1 MNRVRF
7 SKCSAAVI
15 VTILSVVVI
24 FNLPKVFPPSN
35 DISST
40 KYSHGTNIKNRVS
53 DDALKKKVVE
63 ENHVDERVIDSKNH
77 AVKKMLESSD
87 PEEDQMKKAGIHSQ
101 NYDMKDQLADDDV
114 SVTRTT
120 VTDDTIKDDI
130 KKVDPNLKEP
140 SLNTDSSCG
149 YQVFSNF
156 LLQN

>member
-15 VTILSVVVI
+15 VTVLSVVVI
-24 FNLPKVFPPSN
+24 LNLPKVFPPSN
-35 DISST
+35 NITST

-53 DDALKKKVVE
+53 HDASKEKMVE
-63 ENHVDERVIDSKNH
+63 ENHVDERVIDTKNQ
-77 AVKKMLESSD
+77 AEKSMFESRS
-87 PEEDQMKKAGIHSQ
+87 PKEDQMKKTGIHSQ
-101 NYDMKDQLADDDV
+101 NDDMKDQLAEDDI

-120 VTDDTIKDDI
+120 VTDDTIKYDI

-149 YQVFSNF
+149 YQVFSNI
-156 LLQN
+156 LPKN

>member
-7 SKCSAAVI
+7 SKCSGAVI
-15 VTILSVVVI
+15 VTVLSVVVI

-35 DISST
+35 DITST

-53 DDALKKKVVE
+53 DDALKEKVAE
-63 ENHVDERVIDSKNH
+63 KSYVDERVIDNKNH
-77 AVKKMLESSD
+77 AEKKMFESS
-87 PEEDQMKKAGIHSQ
+87 PEEDQMKKTGIHSQ
-101 NYDMKDQLADDDV
+101 NYDIKDQLADDDV

-120 VTDDTIKDDI
+120 ETDDTIKDDI
-130 KKVDPNLKEP
+130 KNVDPNLKEP